1 MRTRHHVKYY
11 ADSSRLHKNYK
22 RSTENVQRQTG
33 IPPSK
38 KENKKIWRLRL
49 ALAPFRSKLAPY
61 CHVFPITSY
70 HLRTTIKT
78 KWKLNSHYQ
87 LIVSCRLWRRFLC
100 RQNYIR
106 YLRKKCDDHAAVVEK
121 IVILTKIIEYGGNYF
136 TILFS
141 QNLTVRKSPIK
152 LGFPTKKKHD
162 S

>member
-22 RSTENVQRQTG
+22 RSTENVLQKQTG

-61 CHVFPITSY
+61 CHVFRITSY

-100 RQNYIR
+100 RQNYITVPSKEVR
-106 YLRKKCDDHAAVVEK
+106 RPRRRRREDSNTHEDHRIRWK
-121 IVILTKIIEYGGNYF
+121 LLYNTLFTKFNG
-136 TILFS
+136 
-141 QNLTVRKSPIK
+141 
-152 LGFPTKKKHD
+152 KKKPH
-162 S
+162 